1 MIGKRFFA
9 QFKMGKTL
17 LCCVKCTNA
26 FTPLTVLQLYHSGNF
41 CWWRNHR
48 RAAANK
54 WPTLPLNICIEYTSI
69 WARIKLTTTICMK
82 HESPNMK
89 CQVHGI
95 KIVRSF
101 HVKWLCFPF
110 RRSQPQWFGE
120 WQTIFNTSFWPIFT
134 NVIMLQLGFSS
145 NKNVDIKFSAHD
157 AFLE

>member
-1 MIGKRFFA
+1 MLSRYLQYFSYTIAVIFVGGGTTA
-9 QFKMGKTL
+9 
-17 LCCVKCTNA
+17 V
-26 FTPLTVLQLYHSGNF
+26 PLQIND
-41 CWWRNHR
+41 
-48 RAAANK
+48 
-54 WPTLPLNICIEYTSI
+54 PTLPLNICIEYTSI
-69 WARIKLTTTICMK
+69 WARIKLTTTMCMK